1 MRPQNI
7 HLKPIFVDY
16 IPSEVESG
24 HLYISM
30 KFATAAHKC
39 ACGCGNEVI
48 TPLSPTDWKMT
59 FDGKSVS
66 LHPSIGNW
74 SFNCRSHYWV
84 KQNRIAWASAWSS
97 DDISENRA
105 ADKRRK
111 DKYYQ
116 TDIETGKNS
125 EAAETGMS
133 IWKKL
138 KKFLAS

>member
-24 HLYISM
+24 HLYISI

-84 KQNRIAWASAWSS
+84 KQNRIAWAHAWSS
-97 DDISENRA
+97 DEISENRA
-105 ADKRRK
+105 TDKRRK

-116 TDIETGKNS
+116 TDIKTEKS
-125 EAAETGMS
+125 PRPAETSMS
-133 IWKKL
+133 IWQKL
-138 KKFLAS
+138 KRSFFS